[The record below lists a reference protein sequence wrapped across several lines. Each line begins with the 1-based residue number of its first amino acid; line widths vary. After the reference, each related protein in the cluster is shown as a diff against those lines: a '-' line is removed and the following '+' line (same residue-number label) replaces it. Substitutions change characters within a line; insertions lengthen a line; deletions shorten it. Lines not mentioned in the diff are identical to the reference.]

1 MASIIRLKRSSVA
14 AKVPT
19 TAQLDLGELAVN
31 TRDGKL
37 FLKRADG
44 SEEIVEVG
52 ARWGAFTAHAVGNT
66 LTFRYNGT
74 DILALDASGNLTVL
88 GDAHNVICSVHGKA
102 AEEEAAP
109 ATEAAAAPEP
119 AVVGQKG
126 KKEEKK

>member
-14 AKVPT
+14 TKVPT

-52 ARWGAFTAHAVGNT
+52 ARWGAFTAHASNT
-66 LTFRYNGT
+66 TLIFRHNGIDLMT
-74 DILALDASGNLTVL
+74 LDSAGSLTVA
-88 GDAHNVICSVHGKA
+88 GDITAFGDL
-102 AEEEAAP
+102 
-109 ATEAAAAPEP
+109 
-119 AVVGQKG
+119 
-126 KKEEKK
+126 

>member
-1 MASIIRLKRSSVA
+1 MVSIIRMKRSSVA

-52 ARWGAFTAHAVGNT
+52 ARWGAFTAHAAGNT

-88 GDAHNVICSVHGKA
+88 GDVTAFGS
-102 AEEEAAP
+102 P
-109 ATEAAAAPEP
+109 
-119 AVVGQKG
+119 
-126 KKEEKK
+126 

>member
-1 MASIIRLKRSSVA
+1 MASIIRMKRSSVA
-14 AKVPT
+14 TKVPT
-19 TAQLDLGELAVN
+19 TAQLDLGELAIN

-52 ARWGAFTAHAVGNT
+52 ARWGAFTAHAAGNT

-88 GDAHNVICSVHGKA
+88 GDVTAFGS
-102 AEEEAAP
+102 P
-109 ATEAAAAPEP
+109 
-119 AVVGQKG
+119 
-126 KKEEKK
+126 